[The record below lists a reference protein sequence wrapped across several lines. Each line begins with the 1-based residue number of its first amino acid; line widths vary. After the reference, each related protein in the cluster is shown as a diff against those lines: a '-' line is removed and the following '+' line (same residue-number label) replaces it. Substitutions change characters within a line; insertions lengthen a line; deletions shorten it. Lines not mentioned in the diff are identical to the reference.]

1 MANGDK
7 CDNPDIHHP
16 VAGCNKGKGKLVAD
30 VITYREGTKKVEQGP
45 LPDVAITI
53 AGPTN
58 KGNQKSGSKDG
69 VTPVVD
75 GLDPG
80 NYTLTLEPSAAQ
92 QDAYDFANSTTSQT
106 RPVAKDQTQAYHFEV
121 PFRWLEY
128 QVLYPDGNTFATG
141 IEYVVRLKKPV
152 KDAKFEPYPGGS
164 GKTANSKGVLEKIP
178 AGRYKLDLK
187 LVYDPVWGDKEAVI
201 GKAIDLKA
209 SVSGFDSGTKASL
222 EIYDSQD
229 QSTKLLAID
238 ANVAEDDK
246 SQRTVKAS
254 WTPTQDNLKALR
266 SGRVMFCAVI
276 GSSKSSSIPIPV
288 FIKQKYEVVDETGKK
303 VHAGFELRLST
314 GTVLEAVAADG
325 EAEVKCPWN
334 DPVVR
339 IDVPGQRGK
348 HITFE
353 DDGASAR
360 GFQIPS

>member
-16 VAGCNKGKGKLVAD
+16 VGGCSKGKGKLVAD
-30 VITYREGTKKVEQGP
+30 VITYREGTKKEEQGP
-45 LPDVAITI
+45 LPDVAIKI
-53 AGPTN
+53 SGPTN
-58 KGNQKSGSKDG
+58 KGNQKSGNDG

-80 NYTLTLEPSAAQ
+80 DYALTLEPSDAQ
-92 QDAYDFANSTTSQT
+92 KDAYDFANSTTSQT
-106 RPVAKDQTQAYHFEV
+106 KAVVKDQTQAYHFEV
-121 PFRWLEY
+121 PFLWLEY
-128 QVLYPDGNTFATG
+128 QVVYPDGKTFATG

-201 GKAIDLKA
+201 GKAIGLSA
-209 SVSGFDSGTKASL
+209 SVSGFDPGTKASL

-229 QSTKLLAID
+229 QSNKLLAVD
-238 ANVAEDDK
+238 ANVVEDDK
-246 SQRTVKAS
+246 HQRTVKAS
-254 WTPTQDNLKALR
+254 WTPTQDNLKALS
-266 SGRVMFCAVI
+266 SGRVVFCAVV
-276 GSSKSSSIPIPV
+276 GSSTTWSTPLPV
-288 FIKQKYEVVDETGKK
+288 FIKQKYQVVDETGKK
-303 VHAGFELRLST
+303 LHAGFELRFST
-314 GTVLEAVAADG
+314 GTVLEALASDG

-339 IDVPGQRGK
+339 IDLLGQPGK

-353 DDGASAR
+353 DDGAQAR